1 MSSVVPDGWSVY
13 ALGELGQVVGEG
25 FIKNMTSY
33 ANEEDFLKDQ
43 IRSNNLAIKFIKGK
57 LGDLNSEFQEDF
69 INTKDKIMNVYLQGM
84 DTLKEDIELKRER
97 IKSLGHYK

>member
-1 MSSVVPDGWSVY
+1 
-13 ALGELGQVVGEG
+13 
-25 FIKNMTSY
+25 MTYY
-33 ANEEDFLKDQ
+33 ANEEGFLKDQ
-43 IRSNNLAIKFIKGK
+43 IRSNNLAIEFIKGK

-97 IKSLGHYK
+97 IKSLGHREESALHHVQVDL